1 MLAPLSRLLL
11 DLHPALLLLLLLD
24 FLLLILLLTPFVVS
38 GFGVVGAAAVQLHE
52 QMPVGPR
59 GSIEDKA
66 SVSDITIAPFPRRA
80 PPVKSFVAVP
90 NKSLVQVV
98 SSEGVS
104 TLAVVRS
111 RGGEKHRTS

>member
-59 GSIEDKA
+59 GSSGRGGVGSSAAVVGGPPPPCRSLLRTKLVCD
-66 SVSDITIAPFPRRA
+66 VTIAPFPRRA
-80 PPVKSFVAVP
+80 PPAKSFVSV
-90 NKSLVQVV
+90 LV
-98 SSEGVS
+98 
-104 TLAVVRS
+104 
-111 RGGEKHRTS
+111 